1 MSINTIHPLKWCC
14 FPAGESGFF
23 RAPVLLSGE
32 RDAILIDAGFT
43 LSDGLKITQEIR
55 NTGRKLT
62 TIYITQSDPDY
73 YFGLKPV
80 TDAFPEAR
88 VIAAASTRDAILE
101 TAGQKLAVWRTLLGN
116 NGPQTLSEIII
127 PEAHRSPVLSL
138 EGHSIHIMEADAL
151 ENRRWLW
158 VPSLKAVFG
167 GVLVFSGLHVWT
179 ADTPTPE
186 ARAAWLRAL
195 DTMAQLK
202 PEVVVPG
209 HMQTYSLT
217 DASAIQWT
225 RNWLMAFEAE
235 LARSENSA
243 ALVDALLTRYPE
255 AGFVIAL
262 QTGAGVATGEIVW
275 G

>member
-1 MSINTIHPLKWCC
+1 MLHPLKWCC
-14 FPAGESGFF
+14 FPTGEAGFY

-43 LSDGLKITQEIR
+43 MSDGMRIAQEIR

-88 VIAAASTRDAILE
+88 VIAAAATRDAILKS
-101 TAGQKLAVWRTLLGN
+101 AGQKLVVWRALLGD
-116 NGPQTLSEIII
+116 NGPQTLSDIIVPDI
-127 PEAHRSPVLSL
+127 YQSATLHL
-138 EGHSIHIMEADAL
+138 EGHAIHIMEADGL

-167 GVLVFSGLHVWT
+167 GVLIFAGLHVWT
-179 ADTPTPE
+179 ADTPTPD
-186 ARAAWLRAL
+186 ARAAWRRAL

-202 PEVVVPG
+202 PDVVVPG

-217 DASAIQWT
+217 NVSAIEWT
-225 RNWLMAFEAE
+225 RNWLLAFEEE
-235 LARSENSA
+235 LARSMNSA
-243 ALVDALLTRYPE
+243 VLTDSLLARYPE